1 MSEGER
7 LAQRLAEDF
16 SLGTLKDFLFEKDF
30 TEEEEEIFI
39 DLRKEDL
46 RKSVLSIKQIAYKK
60 LEDIGNFKAY
70 AIELKENITERSSK
84 KRQFEIAKEILKATR
99 LIAGLFV
106 FYPQEGKSFRF
117 SLVFTEPYGTRREYS
132 PYKRYTYFVSPELP
146 NKTFIKQ
153 VGGCEFKDLKEIKNA
168 FSVQPLTKEF
178 YKEIQTWFYHA
189 LETTKRKYSSPEEK
203 RKKTLSA
210 LSQG

>member
-7 LAQRLAEDF
+7 FAQRLAEDF
-16 SLGTLKDFLFEKDF
+16 SLERLKDFLFEKDF

-60 LEDIGNFKAY
+60 LEDIGNFNVY

-84 KRQFEIAKEILKATR
+84 KRQFEIAKEILKADQ

-106 FYPQEGKSFRF
+106 FYPQEGKPSAFLW
-117 SLVFTEPYGTRREYS
+117 SLQNPMAQGESIAHT
-132 PYKRYTYFVSPELP
+132 
-146 NKTFIKQ
+146 
-153 VGGCEFKDLKEIKNA
+153 KDT
-168 FSVQPLTKEF
+168 P
-178 YKEIQTWFYHA
+178 
-189 LETTKRKYSSPEEK
+189 
-203 RKKTLSA
+203 TL
-210 LSQG
+210 

>member
-7 LAQRLAEDF
+7 LAKELAEDF

-30 TEEEEEIFI
+30 EKEEREIFI
-39 DLRKEDL
+39 DLRKGDL
-46 RKSVLSIKQIAYKK
+46 REKVHSIRQIAYKK

-84 KRQFEIAKEILKATR
+84 KRQFEIAKEILKADR

-117 SLVFTEPYGTRREYS
+117 SLVFREPSGTSAKYS
-132 PYKRYTYFVSPELP
+132 P
-146 NKTFIKQ
+146 
-153 VGGCEFKDLKEIKNA
+153 
-168 FSVQPLTKEF
+168 
-178 YKEIQTWFYHA
+178 
-189 LETTKRKYSSPEEK
+189 
-203 RKKTLSA
+203 
-210 LSQG
+210 

>member
-16 SLGTLKDFLFEKDF
+16 SLERLKDFLFEKNF
-30 TEEEEEIFI
+30 TVEESQPPIE
-39 DLRKEDL
+39 LKEKL
-46 RKSVLSIKQIAYKK
+46 KESVRSIRQVAYKE
-60 LEDIGNFKAY
+60 LEDIGKFRAY

-84 KRQFEIAKEILKATR
+84 KRQFEIAKEILKAHRST
-99 LIAGLFV
+99 AGLFV

-117 SLVFTEPYGTRREYS
+117 SLVFTEPFGTRREYS

-146 NKTFIKQ
+146 KKTFIKQ
-153 VGGCEFKDLKEIKNA
+153 VGGCEFKDLKEIKSA

-189 LETTKRKYSSPEEK
+189 LENYEKEIFFPGGQRKRTSSAYH
-203 RKKTLSA
+203 S
-210 LSQG
+210 

>member
-1 MSEGER
+1 LR
-7 LAQRLAEDF
+7 R
-16 SLGTLKDFLFEKDF
+16 LKDFLFEKDF
-30 TEEEEEIFI
+30 TVEESQPPIE
-39 DLRKEDL
+39 LKEKL
-46 RKSVLSIKQIAYKK
+46 KEHVRSIRQVADKE
-60 LEDIGNFKAY
+60 LEDIGNFNVY

-84 KRQFEIAKEILKATR
+84 KRQFEIAKEILKADQ

-153 VGGCEFKDLKEIKNA
+153 VGW
-168 FSVQPLTKEF
+168 V
-178 YKEIQTWFYHA
+178 
-189 LETTKRKYSSPEEK
+189 
-203 RKKTLSA
+203 
-210 LSQG
+210 